1 LPPSGLLESDW
12 EGRSGTN
19 HAAAGPV
26 FAHHPVFKW
35 VTLEDTAFQYVYQLV
50 RIESQINES
59 VETVRIAVISDIHS
73 NYDALQAV
81 LSATGAYDAL
91 VCLGDL
97 VGYGAQPNEVV
108 SEVRSLKPQAVVM
121 GNHDYAVSTGDTSGF
136 VSHAVQAVE
145 WTRKE
150 ISSENLSYIAGLR
163 SKTTFTADGVKI
175 ALVHGSPRDPLN
187 EYVYPSTPEFILRS
201 LVDQSE
207 SQVLL
212 LGHTHVPFSHK
223 FGSRLIGNPGSI
235 GQPRDGDPRASYAI
249 IESSNGFDFRV
260 HRIDYDVEAAA
271 SKIAIR
277 GLPRLL
283 ADRLYLGF

>member
-1 LPPSGLLESDW
+1 LAPSGLPESDW
-12 EGRSGTN
+12 DRMSETN
-19 HAAAGPV
+19 HAAAISIFGR
-26 FAHHPVFKW
+26 HPLFKW
-35 VTLEDTAFQYVYQLV
+35 MTLEDTAFQYVYPHV
-50 RIESQINES
+50 RVQPQINGS
-59 VETVRIAVISDIHS
+59 VETVRIAVFSDIHS
-73 NYDALQAV
+73 NYDALRAV

-108 SEVRSLKPQAVVM
+108 AEVRSLKPEAIVM

-136 VSHAVQAVE
+136 VSHAVQAVQ
-145 WTRKE
+145 WTRRE
-150 ISSENLSYIAGLR
+150 ISSDNLRYIATLR
-163 SKTTFTADGVKI
+163 SKTTFTADGVKF

-207 SQVLL
+207 GQVLL
-212 LGHTHVPFSHK
+212 LGHTHVPFSHR
-223 FGSRLIGNPGSI
+223 FGSGLIGNPGSI

-249 IESSNGFDFRV
+249 IDSSNGFDFRV
-260 HRIDYDVEAAA
+260 HRIDYDIEAAA
-271 SKIAIR
+271 SKIATR